1 MKIEHIAIWTNN
13 LEEMKDFYTRFFHG
27 KTNEKYVNPKKHF
40 ESYFIQF
47 ESGTRLELMRRPDL
61 AKGEE
66 NASGYAHM
74 AFSLGSRQEVDE
86 MTSRFEKEGYQVA
99 GKPRVT
105 GDGYYERVI
114 LDPDGNIVE
123 LTV

>member
-1 MKIEHIAIWTNN
+1 MKNMSIRKSISNHISSSLNREHG
-13 LEEMKDFYTRFFHG
+13 L
-27 KTNEKYVNPKKHF
+27 V
-40 ESYFIQF
+40 
-47 ESGTRLELMRRPDL
+47 MRRPDL

-105 GDGYYERVI
+105 GDGYYESVI